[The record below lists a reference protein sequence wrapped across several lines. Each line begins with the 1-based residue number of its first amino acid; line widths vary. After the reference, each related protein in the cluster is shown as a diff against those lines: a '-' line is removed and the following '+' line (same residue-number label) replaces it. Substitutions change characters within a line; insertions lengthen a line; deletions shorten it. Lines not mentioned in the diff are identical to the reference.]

1 MGDFYA
7 RIVLRIIGP
16 ALKLRDQHTS
26 AKVALVFEVTKN
38 AARNTPNPQQHPASA
53 VPPHLVVP
61 ASRIDIDALLATT
74 GWISPAAQ
82 RSPPVGRLASMFSAL
97 RRLLSLH
104 RDRRGRG
111 ASQ

>member
-1 MGDFYA
+1 MTNPYRWGDVPPTA
-7 RIVLRIIGP
+7 VAELKSRRKSRP
-16 ALKLRDQHTS
+16 A
-26 AKVALVFEVTKN
+26 A
-38 AARNTPNPQQHPASA
+38 A

>member
-1 MGDFYA
+1 MTNPYRWGDVPPTA
-7 RIVLRIIGP
+7 V
-16 ALKLRDQHTS
+16 AELKSRRKS
-26 AKVALVFEVTKN
+26 
-38 AARNTPNPQQHPASA
+38 RPASA

-74 GWISPAAQ
+74 GWISPAAR

-104 RDRRGRG
+104 RDRRGKG